1 MSYNI
6 TSKET
11 QPTTWLHLNGTPDQ
25 ILDRYCV
32 SELINGWPVYRDASE
47 WKNYRQCFADDAYVF
62 TTWSGG
68 LPIDDFI
75 SASQKGRAEGDFIS
89 HRATGTL
96 VDLSSTTTRA
106 IAKMKTTITQRF
118 HEKDPHNPSRTIEYD
133 VDCDARFIAFCVKR
147 PLSARSSSPM
157 PGTGLGPRSGSAGWR
172 IQFVKLFYE
181 KDRVVP
187 VDGHSVP
194 MFEDHELDQFPY
206 GYRYLGAAQVRRG
219 REIVRDLPTLRDD
232 ESFWSLHRAMDG
244 WLNGEDIREVLGIK

>member
-1 MSYNI
+1 MS
-6 TSKET
+6 TKK
-11 QPTTWLHLNGTPDQ
+11 TPV
-25 ILDRYCV
+25 LT
-32 SELINGWPVYRDASE
+32 EPA
-47 WKNYRQCFADDAYVF
+47 
-62 TTWSGG
+62 WSGG

-206 GYRYLGAAQVRRG
+206 GYRYLGAAQVRHG